1 MVDIFFHIDVLNKGL
16 NLLIMGLN
24 KFFDLIVLAK
34 NSGHYSEREIHF
46 FYDIWDATR
55 LKQLKSYS
63 ILKALYLN
71 VYCANFVQM
80 VKRKRG

>member
-1 MVDIFFHIDVLNKGL
+1 MEFKD
-16 NLLIMGLN
+16 LN

-55 LKQLKSYS
+55 LKQLKSKY
-63 ILKALYLN
+63 INPKDP
-71 VYCANFVQM
+71 
-80 VKRKRG
+80 K